1 MSERALDEPFSFLY
15 NVKKEISMSTH
26 NEAVEDIKKAKSV
39 LDAQPAPISKKF
51 FTHTSVSMIKSG
63 FRIAAGLA
71 LAGGGWLEMN
81 PYIQAAGLLLVVA
94 EVLGIAE
101 ELV

>member
-1 MSERALDEPFSFLY
+1 
-15 NVKKEISMSTH
+15 MSTH
-26 NEAVEDIKKAKSV
+26 EEAVEDIKKAKSV
-39 LDAQPAPISKKF
+39 LDAGPAATESKKF
-51 FTHTSVSMIKSG
+51 LTHTSVSMVKSG

-81 PYIQAAGLLLVVA
+81 PYIQAAGLLLVLA
-94 EVLGIAE
+94 EILGIAE

>member
-1 MSERALDEPFSFLY
+1 
-15 NVKKEISMSTH
+15 MSTH
-26 NEAVEDIKKAKSV
+26 GEAVEDIKKAKSV
-39 LDAQPAPISKKF
+39 LDAEVIVTKKF
-51 FTHTSVSMIKSG
+51 FTHTSVSMIKSV

-71 LAGGGWLEMN
+71 LAGAGWLEMN
-81 PYIQAAGLLLVVA
+81 PYMQGAGLLLVLA

>member
-1 MSERALDEPFSFLY
+1 MAGHSQFANIKHRKGAQ
-15 NVKKEISMSTH
+15 
-26 NEAVEDIKKAKSV
+26 DIKKAKSV
-39 LDAQPAPISKKF
+39 VDGEITQAKKIL
-51 FTHTSVSMIKSG
+51 THTSVSMVKSV
-63 FRIAAGLA
+63 FRIVAGLA

-81 PYIQAAGLLLVVA
+81 PYLQGAGLLLVIA

>member
-1 MSERALDEPFSFLY
+1 
-15 NVKKEISMSTH
+15 MSTH
-26 NEAVEDIKKAKSV
+26 QEAVNDIKKAKSV
-39 LDAQPAPISKKF
+39 LDAGPVGTTKKF
-51 FTHTSVSMIKSG
+51 FTHTSVSMIKSV

-81 PYIQAAGLLLVVA
+81 PYIQSAGLLLVLA
-94 EVLGIAE
+94 EILGIVE